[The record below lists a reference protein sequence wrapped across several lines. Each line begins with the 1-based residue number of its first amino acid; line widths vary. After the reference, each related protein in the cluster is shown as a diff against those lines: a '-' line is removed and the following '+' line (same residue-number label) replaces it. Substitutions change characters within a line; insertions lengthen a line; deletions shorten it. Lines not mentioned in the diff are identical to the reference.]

1 MTDPGDEDEEFEEEI
16 DQETLVKISKLTD
29 VITDVQTKLEEIK
42 GNYGEIVDYLESALG
57 NLDDALAGLR
67 SIR

>member
-29 VITDVQTKLEEIK
+29 VITDVQAKLEEIK

>member
-16 DQETLVKISKLTD
+16 DQETLAKISKLTD

-67 SIR
+67 AIR

>member
-29 VITDVQTKLEEIK
+29 VITDVQAKLEEIK
-42 GNYGEIVDYLESALG
+42 GNYSEIVDYLESALG

>member
-1 MTDPGDEDEEFEEEI
+1 MTDPGDEDEEFEEI
-16 DQETLVKISKLTD
+16 DPETLAKISKLTD

-42 GNYGEIVDYLESALG
+42 GNYDEIVDYLESALG

-67 SIR
+67 AIR